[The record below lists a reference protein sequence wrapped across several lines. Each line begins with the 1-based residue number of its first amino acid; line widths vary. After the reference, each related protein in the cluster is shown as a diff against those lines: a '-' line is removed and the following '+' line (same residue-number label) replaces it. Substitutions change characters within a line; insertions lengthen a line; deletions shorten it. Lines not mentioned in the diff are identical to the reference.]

1 MDFSLSAPAA
11 RPMKCLF
18 RASKITDFLWE
29 TYMSGAFGFEKL
41 CSEVAGLSRNEVKT
55 RLLHFHGRLK
65 MDFTEAYLD
74 SLALDKLRHIL
85 LAALAVDA
93 RKRA

>member
-1 MDFSLSAPAA
+1 
-11 RPMKCLF
+11 
-18 RASKITDFLWE
+18 
-29 TYMSGAFGFEKL
+29 MSGEFGFEKL
-41 CSEVAGLSRNEVKT
+41 CSEVAGLSRNELKT

-74 SLALDKLRHIL
+74 GLALDKLRHIL

>member
-1 MDFSLSAPAA
+1 
-11 RPMKCLF
+11 
-18 RASKITDFLWE
+18 
-29 TYMSGAFGFEKL
+29 MSGEYGFEKL
-41 CSEVAGLSRNEVKT
+41 CSEVAALSKNELKR

-65 MDFTEAYLD
+65 MDFTEDYLD
-74 SLALDKLRHIL
+74 GLALDKLRHIL